1 MSWRGLDGEQF
12 CSGRSS
18 AEYLR
23 HFRHLR
29 ATGPIPQRF
38 AVRCFATVH
47 PGSKSMPGSSGAV
60 EIAFALPTAQ
70 AREFEPAA
78 FCSWLVLPLDFLTT
92 DLLR

>member
-1 MSWRGLDGEQF
+1 MSCHGLDREQF
-12 CSGRSS
+12 CFGRNS
-18 AEYLR
+18 AEYLP

-38 AVRCFATVH
+38 AVQYFSTVH
-47 PGSKSMPGSSGAV
+47 PAGRSMPRTSGTV

-92 DLLR
+92 DSLR